1 VREIARRIGG
11 RVSLAS
17 TTGVPARRQVER
29 TWTVELQDPTQLARN
44 GRRVPLPFGNGPGSL
59 FFDETAFTTGAC
71 LSACI
76 TAEQAPHYSR
86 RSDCPES
93 AEGGNDP
100 MMAHVLRHLGADGK
114 HLDGISIDPSLV
126 VKQVVLWTPWTES
139 QADQQGMA
147 WMLIARDIDRGPAR
161 PFDPAAVPARLTSLL
176 QPRRSECPIPM
187 TSNRCVA
194 RGSMVMR
201 RRRLPE
207 NGDGHEGRG
216 LRSWSRSS
224 RDADQE
230 KFLM

>member
-1 VREIARRIGG
+1 MSSD
-11 RVSLAS
+11 SLAS
-17 TTGVPARRQVER
+17 TTGVAARRQVER

-44 GRRVPLPFGNGPGSL
+44 GRRVPLSFGNGRGSRIL
-59 FFDETAFTTGAC
+59 HETAFTIGAD
-71 LSACI
+71 LSPRV
-76 TAEQAPHYSR
+76 TAERGPHHSR

-100 MMAHVLRHLGADGK
+100 VMASVLRRIGAVGK
-114 HLDGISIDPSLV
+114 HLDGIAIDPRLV

-139 QADQQGMA
+139 HADQQSLP

-161 PFDPAAVPARLTSLL
+161 PFDPVAVPARLTPLL
-176 QPRRSECPIPM
+176 QPRRCECPSPM
-187 TSNRCVA
+187 TSNRWVA

-201 RRRLPE
+201 RRRLPD

-216 LRSWSRSS
+216 WRSWSRSS
-224 RDADQE
+224 RDADHE

>member
-1 VREIARRIGG
+1 V
-11 RVSLAS
+11 
-17 TTGVPARRQVER
+17 
-29 TWTVELQDPTQLARN
+29 
-44 GRRVPLPFGNGPGSL
+44 
-59 FFDETAFTTGAC
+59 
-71 LSACI
+71 
-76 TAEQAPHYSR
+76 
-86 RSDCPES
+86 S
-93 AEGGNDP
+93 AEGGSDP
-100 MMAHVLRHLGADGK
+100 MIASVLRRIGAVGK
-114 HLDGISIDPSLV
+114 NLDGIAIDPSLV

-161 PFDPAAVPARLTSLL
+161 PSDPAAVPARLTSLL
-176 QPRRSECPIPM
+176 QPRRSECRIPM

>member
-1 VREIARRIGG
+1 M
-11 RVSLAS
+11 AS
-17 TTGVPARRQVER
+17 TTGVPARQQVER

-100 MMAHVLRHLGADGK
+100 VMASVLRRIGAVGK
-114 HLDGISIDPSLV
+114 HLDGIAFDPILV
-126 VKQVVLWTPWTES
+126 VKQVVLSTPWTES
-139 QADQQGMA
+139 HADQQSLP
-147 WMLIARDIDRGPAR
+147 WMLIARDIDRGSAR
-161 PFDPAAVPARLTSLL
+161 PFGPAAVPARLTSLL
-176 QPRRSECPIPM
+176 QPRRCECPIPM
-187 TSNRCVA
+187 TSNRWVA

-201 RRRLPE
+201 RRRLPY
-207 NGDGHEGRG
+207 NRDGHEG
-216 LRSWSRSS
+216 
-224 RDADQE
+224 
-230 KFLM
+230 